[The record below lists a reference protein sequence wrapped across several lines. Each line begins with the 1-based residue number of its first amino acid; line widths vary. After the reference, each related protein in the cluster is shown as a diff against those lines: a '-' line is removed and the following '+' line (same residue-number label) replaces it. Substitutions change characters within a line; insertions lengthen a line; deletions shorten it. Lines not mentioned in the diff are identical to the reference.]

1 MAEFQ
6 VNSDLEQQG
15 EVQYG
20 GSMSM
25 NYGTAR
31 MSQMLGGLLV
41 QFSAL
46 SLCFSSSKTGE
57 KKLEKKK
64 RKTEKWLSTK

>member
-1 MAEFQ
+1 
-6 VNSDLEQQG
+6 
-15 EVQYG
+15 
-20 GSMSM
+20 MST
-25 NYGTAR
+25 NYGTTR

-46 SLCFSSSKTGE
+46 CLCFSNSKTGE

>member
-1 MAEFQ
+1 
-6 VNSDLEQQG
+6 
-15 EVQYG
+15 
-20 GSMSM
+20 MST
-25 NYGTAR
+25 NYGTTR

-46 SLCFSSSKTGE
+46 CLCFSSSKTGE